1 MAKLNLGTVQ
11 GKTAAV
17 DEAREGAEGRGC
29 SGPLLPTREAA

>member
-11 GKTAAV
+11 DKTGAV
-17 DEAREGAEGRGC
+17 DEAREGAGGGGC